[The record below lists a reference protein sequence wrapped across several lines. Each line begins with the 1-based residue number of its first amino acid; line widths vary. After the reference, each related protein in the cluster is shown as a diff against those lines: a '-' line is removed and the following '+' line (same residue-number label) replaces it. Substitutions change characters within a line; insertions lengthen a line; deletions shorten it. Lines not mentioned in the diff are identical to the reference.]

1 MAEIHGELH
10 TTCRILR
17 AQEISPSRS
26 LSAAVI
32 FSELSSCQRRTVASW
47 GNRGRDG
54 YVLGKPLNL
63 SSSTVTSD
71 LQPSMSRPFPKQPTQ
86 SAKLQDMCLYLG
98 HGHFGMCILIICR
111 GGRGHASMLTGRPER
126 ARLDSTGHAE
136 NNPTNHMASLPFD
149 INSADPNRPGAFYR
163 TRSNVRRKPHQ
174 QLAICSG
181 SSQRRNNSQHQPGT
195 NHSHERMKYQE
206 WQDIVLRS
214 SQGGGRKGARIGLCR
229 TPTR

>member
-111 GGRGHASMLTGRPER
+111 GGRGHASMLTGRPEQEPASTRR
-126 ARLDSTGHAE
+126 AMQKIIPQTTWLPFPSISIRPIRTGPGLFTEPVRTFAVS
-136 NNPTNHMASLPFD
+136 PTNS
-149 INSADPNRPGAFYR
+149 
-163 TRSNVRRKPHQ
+163 
-174 QLAICSG
+174 
-181 SSQRRNNSQHQPGT
+181 
-195 NHSHERMKYQE
+195 
-206 WQDIVLRS
+206 
-214 SQGGGRKGARIGLCR
+214 
-229 TPTR
+229 

>member
-63 SSSTVTSD
+63 FLDRHKRLATLHV
-71 LQPSMSRPFPKQPTQ
+71 
-86 SAKLQDMCLYLG
+86 SALSQTANTECEATR
-98 HGHFGMCILIICR
+98 HVSIFGPRTLRHVHSHHM
-111 GGRGHASMLTGRPER
+111 PWWPR
-126 ARLDSTGHAE
+126 ARFHVDRSSRKSPPRLDGPCRKQSH
-136 NNPTNHMASLPFD
+136 
-149 INSADPNRPGAFYR
+149 
-163 TRSNVRRKPHQ
+163 KPHGFPSLRY
-174 QLAICSG
+174 QLGRSEPARG
-181 SSQRRNNSQHQPGT
+181 FLQNPF
-195 NHSHERMKYQE
+195 ER
-206 WQDIVLRS
+206 S
-214 SQGGGRKGARIGLCR
+214 
-229 TPTR
+229 P